1 MSIHLYRHNEDAY
14 QAAER
19 MLDEKGMAA
28 VIHPTGS
35 GKSMIA
41 FKLAERHSESHF
53 LWLSPSEYIYQT
65 QLENTGLAFPN
76 IAYMSYSR
84 LMKNEDCIETLHPD
98 YIILDEFHR
107 CGAAEWGRSVKKLL
121 DTYPEA
127 KRLGLSA
134 TNIRYLDNQRNM
146 AVEIFEGNI
155 ASEMTL
161 GEAII
166 RGILPEPKYVI
177 AMYSYKKEL
186 DQLKKRIKN
195 LSNKGLIEENQK
207 LLEQLRRALEQA
219 DGLDDVFAK
228 HMTKKNGK
236 YILFCSSK
244 EHMDEMKDHAGEWF
258 HKVDQN
264 PHIYTAFYN
273 NAATSKEFAAFKADD
288 SSHLKLLY
296 CIDMLNEGIHV
307 DDVDGVILL
316 RPTVS
321 PIIYMQQIGRA
332 LSAGSGETPV
342 IFDLV
347 NNFDSL
353 YCVDCLQNEMQEAR
367 VLFPSIYGKS
377 SRVEDRFRIIDETKD
392 SRKLFLRLQDNL
404 NSAWEVYYA
413 AARQWYEATGHLKVP
428 KGYVTPS
435 GLTLGSWIQT
445 QRKVH
450 GGRKA
455 GSLNPERIRL
465 LEKIG
470 MIWTVS
476 DYKWDEAV
484 RELQKYHDKY
494 GNLDIKAR
502 YVTEDGWALGK
513 WVSNLRIKVKKYGL
527 EQTLT
532 EEQQSQL
539 EALGMIWD
547 KSKENWDRYFE
558 AAETYYRENGNLDV
572 PVKYTTE
579 DGIPLGRWLSNLR
592 HQLLVRDRQSALS
605 DEQRQQ
611 LRSIGLQDESKPEQQ
626 WNMKYDLA
634 RAYYEEHGNLNVPA
648 AYAVDGVK
656 LGRWIANIR
665 AKRKHPESSGMVLD
679 DTRIRQM
686 DLIGMDWK

>member
-107 CGAAEWGRSVKKLL
+107 CGATEWGRSVKKLL

-228 HMTKKNGK
+228 HMSKKSGK

-244 EHMDEMKDHAGEWF
+244 EHISDEITMGKLADYHLGRLIQCISETVGNKSLTKEEKDREL
-258 HKVDQN
+258 K
-264 PHIYTAFYN
+264 HIIEDDYTRFAVEHQSGN
-273 NAATSKEFAAFKADD
+273 SKKIQ
-288 SSHLKLLY
+288 LLS
-296 CIDMLNEGIHV
+296 IPIKIKN
-307 DDVDGVILL
+307 
-316 RPTVS
+316 VS
-321 PIIYMQQIGRA
+321 MC
-332 LSAGSGETPV
+332 
-342 IFDLV
+342 
-347 NNFDSL
+347 
-353 YCVDCLQNEMQEAR
+353 YCVGKTVNWFRASFPALFSTMRAEMAQHAE
-367 VLFPSIYGKS
+367 
-377 SRVEDRFRIIDETKD
+377 
-392 SRKLFLRLQDNL
+392 
-404 NSAWEVYYA
+404 
-413 AARQWYEATGHLKVP
+413 KV
-428 KGYVTPS
+428 
-435 GLTLGSWIQT
+435 
-445 QRKVH
+445 R
-450 GGRKA
+450 
-455 GSLNPERIRL
+455 
-465 LEKIG
+465 
-470 MIWTVS
+470 
-476 DYKWDEAV
+476 
-484 RELQKYHDKY
+484 
-494 GNLDIKAR
+494 
-502 YVTEDGWALGK
+502 
-513 WVSNLRIKVKKYGL
+513 
-527 EQTLT
+527 
-532 EEQQSQL
+532 
-539 EALGMIWD
+539 
-547 KSKENWDRYFE
+547 
-558 AAETYYRENGNLDV
+558 
-572 PVKYTTE
+572 
-579 DGIPLGRWLSNLR
+579 
-592 HQLLVRDRQSALS
+592 
-605 DEQRQQ
+605 
-611 LRSIGLQDESKPEQQ
+611 
-626 WNMKYDLA
+626 
-634 RAYYEEHGNLNVPA
+634 
-648 AYAVDGVK
+648 
-656 LGRWIANIR
+656 
-665 AKRKHPESSGMVLD
+665 
-679 DTRIRQM
+679 
-686 DLIGMDWK
+686 

>member
-41 FKLAERHSESHF
+41 FKLAERHFESHF

-65 QLENTGLAFPN
+65 QLENTGLAFSN

-228 HMTKKNGK
+228 HMSKKNGK

-244 EHMDEMKDHAGEWF
+244 EHMDEMKDQAGEWF

-367 VLFPSIYGKS
+367 VLFPSIYGKN
-377 SRVEDRFRIIDETKD
+377 SRFEDRFRIIDETKD

-413 AARQWYEATGHLKVP
+413 AARQWYEETGHLKVP

-455 GSLNPERIRL
+455 GSLNPERIHL

-547 KSKENWDRYFE
+547 KSKENWERYFE
-558 AAETYYRENGNLDV
+558 AAETYYRANGNLDV

-605 DEQRQQ
+605 DEQRKQ

>member
-186 DQLKKRIKN
+186 EQLKKRIKN

-228 HMTKKNGK
+228 HMSKKSGK

-244 EHMDEMKDHAGEWF
+244 EHMDEMKDQAGEWF

-273 NAATSKEFAAFKADD
+273 NAATSKEFVAFKADD

-367 VLFPSIYGKS
+367 VLFPSIYGKN
-377 SRVEDRFRIIDETKD
+377 SRFEDRFRIIDETKD

-455 GSLNPERIRL
+455 GSLNPERIHL

-547 KSKENWDRYFE
+547 KSKENWERYFE
-558 AAETYYRENGNLDV
+558 AAETYYRANGNLDV
-572 PVKYTTE
+572 PVKYITE

-605 DEQRQQ
+605 DEQRKQ
-611 LRSIGLQDESKPEQQ
+611 LRSIGLQDESKHEQQ

>member
-1 MSIHLYRHNEDAY
+1 MSIHLYPHNEDAY
-14 QAAER
+14 RAVEH

-41 FKLAERHSESHF
+41 FKLAEQHPESRF
-53 LWLSPSEYIYQT
+53 LWLSPSEYIYKT
-65 QLENTGLAFPN
+65 QLENTGETFPN
-76 IAYMSYSR
+76 IVYMSYSR
-84 LMKNEDCIETLHPD
+84 LMKNEDCIDTLQPD
-98 YIILDEFHR
+98 YIVLDEFHR
-107 CGAAEWGRSVKKLL
+107 CGAAEWGRSVRKLL
-121 DTYPEA
+121 DAYPDA
-127 KRLGLSA
+127 RRLGLSA

-161 GEAII
+161 GEAIV

-186 DQLKKRIKN
+186 DQLKKRVQN
-195 LSNKGLIEENQK
+195 LSNKGLIEENKK

-219 DGLDDVFAK
+219 DGLEEVFAR

-236 YILFCSSK
+236 YILFCTDK
-244 EHMDEMKDHAGEWF
+244 EHMDEMKEQAGQWF
-258 HKVDQN
+258 CKVDKA
-264 PHIYTAFYN
+264 PHVYTAFYN

-288 SSHLKLLY
+288 SDHLKLLY

-307 DDVDGVILL
+307 ENVDGVILL

-332 LSAGSGETPV
+332 LSAGADEKPV

-353 YCVDCLQNEMQEAR
+353 YCVDCLKKEMQEAF
-367 VLFPSIYGKS
+367 VMFPESY
-377 SRVEDRFRIIDETKD
+377 SRSARFSDRFRIIDETKD
-392 SRKLFLRLQDNL
+392 SRKLFQRLQDNL
-404 NSAWEVYYA
+404 NSAWEVYYMA
-413 AARQWYEATGHLKVP
+413 AKQWYEANGNLKVP

-445 QRKVH
+445 QRKMH
-450 GGRKA
+450 AGKTS
-455 GSLNPERIRL
+455 GSLSPERIRL
-465 LEKIG
+465 LERIG

-476 DYKWDEAV
+476 DYKWEEAIGK
-484 RELQKYHDKY
+484 LQKYYDQY
-494 GNLDIKAR
+494 GNLDVKVR

-513 WVSNLRIKVKKYGL
+513 WVSNLRMKVKKYGL
-527 EQTLT
+527 DQTLT

-547 KSKENWDRYFE
+547 RNKENWERYFD
-558 AAETYYRENGNLDV
+558 AAEKYFQIKGNLEV
-572 PVKYTTE
+572 PVKYVTE

-592 HQLLVRDRQSALS
+592 RQLTERGCQSVLS
-605 DEQRQQ
+605 DDQRKR
-611 LRSIGLQDESKPEQQ
+611 LNSIGLQEETKTDIQ
-626 WNMKYDLA
+626 WNRKYNLA
-634 RAYYEEHGNLNVPA
+634 KAYYEQYGHLNVPVS
-648 AYAVDGVK
+648 YAVDGIK

-665 AKRKHPESSGMVLD
+665 SKRKHPESSGMVLD
-679 DTRIRQM
+679 HDRISQM
-686 DLIGMDWK
+686 DAIGMDWK

>member
-84 LMKNEDCIETLHPD
+84 LMKNEDYIETLHPD
-98 YIILDEFHR
+98 YIILDEFHC

-186 DQLKKRIKN
+186 EQLKKRIKN

-228 HMTKKNGK
+228 HMSKKSGK

-244 EHMDEMKDHAGEWF
+244 EHMDEMKDQAGEWF

-367 VLFPSIYGKS
+367 VLFPSIYGKN
-377 SRVEDRFRIIDETKD
+377 SR
-392 SRKLFLRLQDNL
+392 
-404 NSAWEVYYA
+404 
-413 AARQWYEATGHLKVP
+413 LK
-428 KGYVTPS
+428 TDS
-435 GLTLGSWIQT
+435 GL
-445 QRKVH
+445 
-450 GGRKA
+450 
-455 GSLNPERIRL
+455 
-465 LEKIG
+465 
-470 MIWTVS
+470 
-476 DYKWDEAV
+476 
-484 RELQKYHDKY
+484 
-494 GNLDIKAR
+494 
-502 YVTEDGWALGK
+502 
-513 WVSNLRIKVKKYGL
+513 
-527 EQTLT
+527 
-532 EEQQSQL
+532 
-539 EALGMIWD
+539 
-547 KSKENWDRYFE
+547 
-558 AAETYYRENGNLDV
+558 
-572 PVKYTTE
+572 
-579 DGIPLGRWLSNLR
+579 
-592 HQLLVRDRQSALS
+592 
-605 DEQRQQ
+605 
-611 LRSIGLQDESKPEQQ
+611 
-626 WNMKYDLA
+626 
-634 RAYYEEHGNLNVPA
+634 
-648 AYAVDGVK
+648 
-656 LGRWIANIR
+656 
-665 AKRKHPESSGMVLD
+665 
-679 DTRIRQM
+679 
-686 DLIGMDWK
+686 

>member
-186 DQLKKRIKN
+186 EQLKKRIKN
-195 LSNKGLIEENQK
+195 LSNNGLIEENQK

-228 HMTKKNGK
+228 HMSKKSGK

-244 EHMDEMKDHAGEWF
+244 EHMDEMKDQAGEWF

-367 VLFPSIYGKS
+367 VLFPSIYGKN
-377 SRVEDRFRIIDETKD
+377 SRFEDRFRIIDETKD

-455 GSLNPERIRL
+455 GSLNPERIHL

-502 YVTEDGWALGK
+502 YVTEGGWALGK

-547 KSKENWDRYFE
+547 KSKENWERYFE

-605 DEQRQQ
+605 DEQRKQ
-611 LRSIGLQDESKPEQQ
+611 LRPIGLQDESKPEQQ

-634 RAYYEEHGNLNVPA
+634 RAYYEEHGNLNIPA